1 MSSSISAAASPPAAV
16 PAYRYDRAQRL
27 FHWSMAIL
35 IGLAI
40 VIGLYCWTQPPGTSP
55 RRELLDLH
63 KSLGTTAGA
72 LILFRIGYR
81 LWRGEPPYRRPL
93 PNAVHLAAKVGHLA
107 LYGLMISMPVSGYL
121 DSAAGGY
128 SLPWFGLFSWPRL
141 VGLDKALSHKA
152 AEVHEIGAWLLL
164 AVLAIHVG
172 AVAWHA
178 WVVRDEVPSRMI
190 ASLPAPEAASER

>member
-1 MSSSISAAASPPAAV
+1 MSSSALATTVPPHGDT
-16 PAYRYDRAQRL
+16 AYRYDRAQRL
-27 FHWSMAIL
+27 FHWTMAII

-40 VIGLYCWTQPPGTSP
+40 AVGLYCWTQPPGTSP

-63 KSLGTTAGA
+63 KSLGTTAA
-72 LILFRIGYR
+72 VLIVLRIGYR

-93 PNAVHLAAKVGHLA
+93 PNAVHWAAKAGHLA
-107 LYGLMISMPVSGYL
+107 LYGLMILMPVSGYL

-141 VGLDKALSHKA
+141 APLDKALSHRA
-152 AEVHEIGAWLLL
+152 AEIHEIGAWLLL
-164 AVLAIHVG
+164 AVLAIHIA

-190 ASLPAPEAASER
+190 ASVTPPRG